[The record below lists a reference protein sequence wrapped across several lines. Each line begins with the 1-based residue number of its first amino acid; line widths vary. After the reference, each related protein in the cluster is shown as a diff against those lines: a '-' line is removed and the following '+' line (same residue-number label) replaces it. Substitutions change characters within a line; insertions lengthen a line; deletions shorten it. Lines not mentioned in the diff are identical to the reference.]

1 MEALA
6 DIVPRESVAFAKPP
20 NTSPFDLL
28 VERERNGNWQAVWD
42 DFRNWVGLSS

>member
-1 MEALA
+1 VGDMEALA

-28 VERERNGNWQAVWD
+28 V
-42 DFRNWVGLSS
+42 